1 MNYRYIKALGLSND
15 NISLAYDVITKKDG
29 VEWMESCNIAVEHI
43 TNVCIFLNCLVFELM
58 KQYRSMGYDVPCKML
73 ALIAGTEIP
82 STQISSTT
90 AKIVRI
96 VKTADKLRGCKKE
109 EYYLKEIFKLSENI
123 NLSNRLTNQARVQ
136 GGARGLPPPPPP

>member
-29 VEWMESCNIAVEHI
+29 VELMESCNIAVKHI
-43 TNVCIFLNCLVFELM
+43 TNGFVFELM

-73 ALIAGTEIP
+73 ALIVGTEIP
-82 STQISSTT
+82 STQIRSTT

-96 VKTADKLRGCKKE
+96 VKTADKLRK
-109 EYYLKEIFKLSENI
+109 S
-123 NLSNRLTNQARVQ
+123 T
-136 GGARGLPPPPPP
+136 

>member
-15 NISLAYDVITKKDG
+15 NISLAYAAYDVITKKDG

-43 TNVCIFLNCLVFELM
+43 TNGFVFGLM

-73 ALIAGTEIP
+73 ALIVGTEIP
-82 STQISSTT
+82 STQIRSTT

-109 EYYLKEIFKLSENI
+109 EYLKEIFKLSENI
-123 NLSNRLTNQARVQ
+123 NLSNRLTNQGGGQ
-136 GGARGLPPPPPP
+136 GAWPPPKN

>member
-43 TNVCIFLNCLVFELM
+43 TNGLVFELM

-73 ALIAGTEIP
+73 ALIVGTEIP
-82 STQISSTT
+82 STQIRSTT
-90 AKIVRI
+90 AKSVRI

-109 EYYLKEIFKLSENI
+109 EYLKEIFKLSENI
-123 NLSNRLTNQARVQ
+123 NLSNRLTNQE
-136 GGARGLPPPPPP
+136 GGARGLPPPP